1 VEVLPVSGLEFFS
14 QGVVLF
20 ITLFLMMVGLVMV
33 LIPPIPGTVI
43 IWAAALFYGVVLGWE
58 QLGWLTFSLLTFLML
73 AGLVVDIIAGHF
85 GAKLGGG
92 SCLAIVVGAVSGFI
106 LGFVF
111 SLIGTPVLGCFAGLI
126 GMSGGM
132 LLIEW
137 KRNNDW
143 DTAVGAVKGY
153 MAGSVA
159 GIMARVTSGFFMV
172 GLFVARVYWG

>member
-1 VEVLPVSGLEFFS
+1 MGGLEFFS

-43 IWAAALFYGVVLGWE
+43 IWAAAIFYGVVLGWE